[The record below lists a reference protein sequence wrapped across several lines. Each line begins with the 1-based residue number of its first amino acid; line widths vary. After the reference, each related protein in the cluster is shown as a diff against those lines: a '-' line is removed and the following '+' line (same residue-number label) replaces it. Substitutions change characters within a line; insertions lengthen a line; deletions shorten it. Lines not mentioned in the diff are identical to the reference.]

1 MVTYTITAFSI
12 MYLCLF
18 CAGFLIYGMHY
29 RAGVAAARA
38 IILASQFCGILSA
51 ILAVRHLIGLLYL

>member
-1 MVTYTITAFSI
+1 MLNYTLLFFGI

-38 IILASQFCGILSA
+38 IMLASKFCGILSA

>member
-1 MVTYTITAFSI
+1 MVTYTIAVFGI

-18 CAGFLIYGMHY
+18 CGGFLVYGMQY

-38 IILASQFCGILSA
+38 IMLASQFCGLLSA